1 MLTVLWRGWSHGKE
15 RFDLSASCVEARRSS
30 RVRYRHR
37 PSCGR
42 VLRGASN
49 GVGILNCAVAAAG
62 HWLTGILRCDPA
74 RQRRAQGKGVGVGHA
89 QVPRAQTGADPA
101 IPHRRV
107 ARTHRGKEPRR
118 PCVAGVRRG
127 DRSVHRSSAQVP
139 RTPTTSAGQGGL
151 CGARPSPTTYAE
163 GAGLQTR

>member
-49 GVGILNCAVAAAG
+49 EVGILNCAVAAAG

-107 ARTHRGKEPRR
+107 ARTHRGKEP
-118 PCVAGVRRG
+118 
-127 DRSVHRSSAQVP
+127 
-139 RTPTTSAGQGGL
+139 PTTLCFRRTAGRPL
-151 CGARPSPTTYAE
+151 RPSIFR
-163 GAGLQTR
+163 AGFNVAATAIGIPELQPHELRHTVASLAIARART